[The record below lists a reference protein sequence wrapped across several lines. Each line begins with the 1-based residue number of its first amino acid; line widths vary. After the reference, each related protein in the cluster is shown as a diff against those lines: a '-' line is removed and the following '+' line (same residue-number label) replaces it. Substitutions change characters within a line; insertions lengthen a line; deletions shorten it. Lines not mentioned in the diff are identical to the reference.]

1 MSLEGY
7 KDLLIDAVN
16 ALPSPTKTYP
26 DIDDLYVA
34 RSALQKALRRGD
46 VGRAEQAAQS
56 LLRDPQRLW
65 RGLAVTVFED
75 FGSAPVELRGQ
86 VVTASASKK
95 VRDDLGGDA
104 LVARALIRQ
113 LCEVPRDRR
122 VDELYMFA
130 SLLERIPPGSEARGK
145 LSRDLRMALERARQ
159 LIRQCE
165 QLVPRRGFKTV
176 LARACDASLTEM
188 YERGLLDE
196 DELAL
201 CIQGR
206 KTTQCLLPVLH
217 PLPRPVKARQG
228 SLLLSATCPTPLS
241 RDIAGTPSYALDGY
255 TRAGR
260 LALERLY
267 WSNRDLQ
274 ELLGGLKSQSTKL
287 KAVAALLFEVEGG
300 VCTQEIS
307 DPLYD
312 ELKRVSKARWSG
324 LPVDLIPD
332 ALAAMRVAIP
342 HLNQLRQEVWEL

>member
-1 MSLEGY
+1 MSLERY

-26 DIDDLYVA
+26 DIDDPYVA

-56 LLRDPQRLW
+56 LLDDPQRLW
-65 RGLAVTVFED
+65 RGLAVTLFED
-75 FGSAPVELRGQ
+75 FGSASTGLRGQ

-95 VRDDLGGDA
+95 LRDDLGGDD

-130 SLLERIPPGSEARGK
+130 SLLEKMPLRSEGRGK
-145 LSRDLRMALERARQ
+145 LSRDLRTALESARG
-159 LIRQCE
+159 LILQCE

-176 LARACDASLTEM
+176 LARSCDASLTEM

-206 KTTQCLLPVLH
+206 KTTQCLLPVLY
-217 PLPRPVKARQG
+217 PLPRSVKARQG

-267 WSNRDLQ
+267 WSDHDLQ
-274 ELLGGLKSQSTKL
+274 KLLGSLGSQSSKL
-287 KAVAALLFEVEGG
+287 KALAALLFEVEGG
-300 VCTQEIS
+300 ICTQEIS
-307 DPLYD
+307 DPFYD

-324 LPVDLIPD
+324 LSVDLIPD
-332 ALAAMRVAIP
+332 ALDAMRAAIP
-342 HLNQLRQEVWEL
+342 HLNQLRQEVWEI